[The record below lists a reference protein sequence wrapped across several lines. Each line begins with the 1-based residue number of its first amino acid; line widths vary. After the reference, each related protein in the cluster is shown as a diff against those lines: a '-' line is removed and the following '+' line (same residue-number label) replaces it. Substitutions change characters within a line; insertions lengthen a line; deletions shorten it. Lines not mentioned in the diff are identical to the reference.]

1 MASSSSD
8 PVDVRELRGVK
19 FSMDVK
25 NPQAMTSGADQAAP
39 SAYGTGAFG
48 LDSDANMAKVVA
60 LLVEI
65 RTTLVA
71 NGMMKGSA

>member
-1 MASSSSD
+1 MGNNPD

-25 NPQAMTSGADQAAP
+25 DPQAMTSGATQGALD
-39 SAYGTGAFG
+39 AYGTGAFG
-48 LDSDANMAKVVA
+48 LDSDARMQA
-60 LLVEI
+60 LYDLVLQI

-71 NGMMKGSA
+71 NGMMKGAA